1 MASYEPTVSLRPD
14 HVKKLRRGRKF
25 GRGRSRVKRDKG
37 SDEDEEDLYED
48 MDEVFEDSKEKII
61 EERSAVYPKH
71 HGKER
76 LHYIDLSLEHY
87 QKDILISVLG
97 QFTSSTDLIPSTPTI
112 TERSQPPCLLHS
124 QCVNTSP
131 GRSVV
136 RCRERSVARYRD
148 R

>member
-25 GRGRSRVKRDKG
+25 GRGRSRVKRAEG

-48 MDEVFEDSKEKII
+48 MDEVFEDSDEKII

-76 LHYIDLSLEHY
+76 
-87 QKDILISVLG
+87 
-97 QFTSSTDLIPSTPTI
+97 
-112 TERSQPPCLLHS
+112 
-124 QCVNTSP
+124 
-131 GRSVV
+131 
-136 RCRERSVARYRD
+136 
-148 R
+148 